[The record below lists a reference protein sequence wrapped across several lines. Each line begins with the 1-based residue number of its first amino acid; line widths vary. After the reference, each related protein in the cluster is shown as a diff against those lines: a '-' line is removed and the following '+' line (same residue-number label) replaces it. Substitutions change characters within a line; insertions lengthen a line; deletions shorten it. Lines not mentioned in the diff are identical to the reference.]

1 MKQINNFDKHHQ
13 SILSHRLKLSS
24 ITLLAGYPLF
34 LIADISMFRSLDN
47 PAYVLPLALVHLLG
61 MLMSV
66 CYLVF
71 FQNLHASIVSSSY
84 IVLYII
90 QGAFSSF
97 NSYQQEGNMYAYLII
112 LLACAALLPIRPGL
126 YFLLAV
132 AAHILLLSGLSIYFP
147 GALSI
152 IMLINVTGG
161 MIVSAVIN
169 LSFYHYL
176 RKDYSSQMQLEEEK
190 RNFKSLFFANPQPV
204 VLICLDSENIILYN
218 KQAGHFFGINTQTV
232 SSFSLNSFFPDK
244 KEQEALL
251 GKLKNEVKI
260 ENYIT
265 HNLVHHANWM
275 MLNFELLSYNKKD
288 ALLISVTDVTSFKRI
303 EKELQEHA
311 SRDVLTGVF
320 NRRAGIQFIED
331 LLQQGKDPFCLCF
344 VDVNNLKRVNDEHGH
359 NEGDQL
365 IQLIASTITL
375 TLTEDEYLFRHGG
388 DEFIILLP
396 QKVRQQA
403 EEFLVKLHEKLTRLN
418 DSKIKAY
425 PITASF
431 GIHDYAP
438 GSTLTVTEMIEIA
451 DQEMYKS
458 KQQLKEAQFQ

>member
-204 VLICLDSENIILYN
+204 VLICLETEDIILHN
-218 KQAGHFFGINTQTV
+218 KQASHFFGIKPDIVT
-232 SSFSLNSFFPDK
+232 SFSLSSFFPDQ

-251 GKLKNEVKI
+251 GQLRNEVKI

-265 HNLVHHANWM
+265 HNRLQDANWM
-275 MLNFELLSYNKKD
+275 MLNFELLSYDKKD
-288 ALLISVTDVTSFKRI
+288 ALLISVTDVTNFKRI
-303 EKELQEHA
+303 EQELQEHA
-311 SRDVLTGVF
+311 SRDALTGAF
-320 NRRAGIQFIED
+320 NRRAGIQYIEN
-331 LLQQGKDPFCLCF
+331 LLQQGKHPFCLCF
-344 VDVNNLKRVNDEHGH
+344 VDVNNLKQVNDKHGH

-365 IQLIASTITL
+365 IQLIVSTIAS

-396 QKVRQQA
+396 TKDRRQA
-403 EEFLVKLHEKLTRLN
+403 VEFLAILQDKLTLLN
-418 DSKIKAY
+418 ETKIKAY
-425 PITASF
+425 PISASF
-431 GIHDYAP
+431 GTHHYAP
-438 GSTLTVTEMIEIA
+438 GSTLTVTEMIELA
-451 DQEMYKS
+451 DQEMYRS
-458 KQQLKEAQFQ
+458 KQLHKEVRFQ

>member
-1 MKQINNFDKHHQ
+1 MKQTNDFDTHHQ
-13 SILSHRLKLSS
+13 SLLSHRIKLSS
-24 ITLLAGYPLF
+24 ITLLACYPLF
-34 LIADISMFRSLDN
+34 LIADISLYRSIDN
-47 PAYVLPLALVHLLG
+47 PDYVLPLALVHLTG
-61 MLMSV
+61 MLMSACYLLFFKSVHSSFLSV
-66 CYLVF
+66 CY
-71 FQNLHASIVSSSY
+71 IG
-84 IVLYII
+84 LYIA

-97 NSYQQEGNMYAYLII
+97 NSFQQEGNMYAYLII
-112 LLACAALLPIRPGL
+112 LLACASLLPIRPII
-126 YFLLAV
+126 YALLAGI
-132 AAHILLLSGLSIYFP
+132 AHIMLLGGLFYFHSGTVSL
-147 GALSI
+147 
-152 IMLINVTGG
+152 IMLINFTGALV
-161 MIVSAVIN
+161 VSAIIN

-176 RKDYSSQMQLEEEK
+176 RKDYNSQMQLEEEK

-204 VLICLDSENIILYN
+204 VLIDLVTENIILYN
-218 KQAGHFFGINTQTV
+218 KQAGHFFGINPQTV
-232 SSFSLNSFFPDK
+232 SGFSLTSFFPDK
-244 KEQEALL
+244 QEQEVLL
-251 GKLKNEVKI
+251 RQLKNEVKI

-288 ALLISVTDVTSFKRI
+288 ALLISVTDITSFKRI

-331 LLQQGKDPFCLCF
+331 FLQQGKHPFCLCF

-396 QKVRQQA
+396 QTDRSQA
-403 EEFLVKLHEKLTRLN
+403 EGFLEKLQESLTRLN

-425 PITASF
+425 PIAASF

-438 GSTLTVTEMIEIA
+438 GSMLTVTEMIEIA

-458 KQQLKEAQFQ
+458 KQKHKEAQFQ